1 MCYVFV
7 FPINV
12 TLSDAD
18 CNILLPPSL
27 DLQFSNIA
35 ASSSSVTRAK
45 DLPSLLLPS
54 IPLQHISP
62 DFYWTG
68 EADDDDEDEY
78 EDGFTTC
85 VPFPLRTFP
94 LPTFLIIANVHKQP
108 FHPTRRD
115 VAVPSFTYDLPAAAA
130 L

>member
-7 FPINV
+7 
-12 TLSDAD
+12 SDAE
-18 CNILLPPSL
+18 CNILLPPSP

-54 IPLQHISP
+54 IPLQHILP

-108 FHPTRRD
+108 FHFTRPEEMLP
-115 VAVPSFTYDLPAAAA
+115 ALPSHLTCRAAAAA